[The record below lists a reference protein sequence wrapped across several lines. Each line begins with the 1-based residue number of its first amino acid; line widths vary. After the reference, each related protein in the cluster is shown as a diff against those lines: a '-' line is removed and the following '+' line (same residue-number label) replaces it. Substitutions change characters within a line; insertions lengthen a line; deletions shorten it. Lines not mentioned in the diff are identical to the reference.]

1 MTRRA
6 RRNWTQSL
14 LATSPPLSE
23 GLENKTIEPPGHLHL
38 SNLKLL
44 FIMSVSTLVKAQWLR
59 QMMLQKSKYLRVLDT
74 SWHLPKENRD
84 PKKEFLAHRIPGAK
98 FFDIEECVD
107 KSSPYE
113 HMLPKTED
121 FSNYVRSLGLKNDSH
136 VVVYD
141 NNNGGLFSAPR
152 VWWMLRAFGHDRVSI
167 LDGGFTKWC
176 AEGYP
181 VEYGPENTTSV
192 EGMWGRGRVLLILII
207 RCRGVGG
214 GAGVVNL
221 LL

>member
-1 MTRRA
+1 
-6 RRNWTQSL
+6 
-14 LATSPPLSE
+14 
-23 GLENKTIEPPGHLHL
+23 
-38 SNLKLL
+38 
-44 FIMSVSTLVKAQWLR
+44 MSVSALVKAQWLR

-113 HMLPKTED
+113 HMLPNTED

-167 LDGGFTKWC
+167 LDGGFPKWC
-176 AEGYP
+176 AGGYP
-181 VEYGPENTTSV
+181 VELGPENATAV
-192 EGMWGRGRVLLILII
+192 EGIWGGGGREWGVQLII
-207 RCRGVGG
+207 PKLDA
-214 GAGVVNL
+214 GAGMLVNL
-221 LL
+221 P